1 MPQNYTMFSYLK
13 IEYRI
18 KYMDYI
24 AIQHNINTRN
34 YHPNIQYIKIESRN
48 TTYTMFRISPAIS
61 KS

>member
-24 AIQHNINTRN
+24 IMHNINTLN

-48 TTYTMFRISPAIS
+48 TTYTILRIFPIIS
-61 KS
+61 A